1 MDVELPT
8 GTSIGRTFQEVT
20 RVESILEKYSD
31 NGYIDVYQVSLGG
44 VSDQFGPSAV
54 SSGFH
59 TAGFFMRLPKEGV
72 PESIADMIREDI
84 PPSEDMIVTVNAL
97 SGGPPS
103 EDLEITVVGP
113 NFSDISGTAKKLI
126 AGLRELEGIVN
137 VSSDISD
144 AKDEVRI
151 SVNPEE
157 AAAFGLSVIDVGRQ
171 VNQLMVG
178 SDISDI
184 DIRDTTFDI
193 VVKGNTDTLDE
204 LDELKNISIHGALGA
219 VKLGSISDIGI
230 EQGPVSISRFDLER
244 SVTISGEI
252 TAEDTRAVG
261 VKVDSIIQNLDM
273 PPGVSVETGGI
284 FSQIGEGFQDV
295 FTAML
300 IGIILVYLV
309 MVASLGSLRDPFI
322 VVLSLPLA
330 IVGALVA
337 LTVTDRTL
345 SLSALM
351 GLLLLIGVVVTNAIV
366 LITFVEQLR
375 SRGMSV
381 YDALIEGG
389 RTRLRPILMTAFTTT
404 FALLP
409 LATSPSGDGGIIGA
423 ELATVVIGGLA
434 SSTVLTLI
442 VVPVIYTLLHVNV
455 PRWFDAAKG
464 SISRVVRLDRSSPNE
479 GS

>member
-1 MDVELPT
+1 M
-8 GTSIGRTFQEVT
+8 
-20 RVESILEKYSD
+20 
-31 NGYIDVYQVSLGG
+31 
-44 VSDQFGPSAV
+44 
-54 SSGFH
+54 
-59 TAGFFMRLPKEGV
+59 
-72 PESIADMIREDI
+72 
-84 PPSEDMIVTVNAL
+84 
-97 SGGPPS
+97 
-103 EDLEITVVGP
+103 
-113 NFSDISGTAKKLI
+113 
-126 AGLRELEGIVN
+126 
-137 VSSDISD
+137 
-144 AKDEVRI
+144 
-151 SVNPEE
+151 
-157 AAAFGLSVIDVGRQ
+157 
-171 VNQLMVG
+171 
-178 SDISDI
+178 
-184 DIRDTTFDI
+184 
-193 VVKGNTDTLDE
+193 KGDPDSLDE
-204 LDELKNISIHGALGA
+204 LGELKNISIHGALGA

-230 EQGPVSISRFDLER
+230 DQGPVSISRFDLER

-284 FSQIGEGFQDV
+284 FTQIGEGFQDV

-464 SISRVVRLDRSSPNE
+464 SISGAVRLDRSSPNE
-479 GS
+479 TS

>member
-1 MDVELPT
+1 
-8 GTSIGRTFQEVT
+8 
-20 RVESILEKYSD
+20 
-31 NGYIDVYQVSLGG
+31 
-44 VSDQFGPSAV
+44 
-54 SSGFH
+54 
-59 TAGFFMRLPKEGV
+59 
-72 PESIADMIREDI
+72 
-84 PPSEDMIVTVNAL
+84 
-97 SGGPPS
+97 
-103 EDLEITVVGP
+103 
-113 NFSDISGTAKKLI
+113 
-126 AGLRELEGIVN
+126 
-137 VSSDISD
+137 
-144 AKDEVRI
+144 
-151 SVNPEE
+151 
-157 AAAFGLSVIDVGRQ
+157 
-171 VNQLMVG
+171 
-178 SDISDI
+178 
-184 DIRDTTFDI
+184 
-193 VVKGNTDTLDE
+193 
-204 LDELKNISIHGALGA
+204 
-219 VKLGSISDIGI
+219 
-230 EQGPVSISRFDLER
+230 
-244 SVTISGEI
+244 
-252 TAEDTRAVG
+252 
-261 VKVDSIIQNLDM
+261 M

-337 LTVTDRTL
+337 LTVTDCTL

-464 SISRVVRLDRSSPNE
+464 SISRVVRLDRSSLNE

>member
-1 MDVELPT
+1 M
-8 GTSIGRTFQEVT
+8 
-20 RVESILEKYSD
+20 
-31 NGYIDVYQVSLGG
+31 
-44 VSDQFGPSAV
+44 
-54 SSGFH
+54 
-59 TAGFFMRLPKEGV
+59 
-72 PESIADMIREDI
+72 
-84 PPSEDMIVTVNAL
+84 
-97 SGGPPS
+97 
-103 EDLEITVVGP
+103 
-113 NFSDISGTAKKLI
+113 
-126 AGLRELEGIVN
+126 
-137 VSSDISD
+137 
-144 AKDEVRI
+144 
-151 SVNPEE
+151 
-157 AAAFGLSVIDVGRQ
+157 
-171 VNQLMVG
+171 
-178 SDISDI
+178 
-184 DIRDTTFDI
+184 
-193 VVKGNTDTLDE
+193 KGDPDSLDE
-204 LDELKNISIHGALGA
+204 LDELKNISIHGALGT

-230 EQGPVSISRFDLER
+230 DQGPVSISRFDLER

-252 TAEDTRAVG
+252 TEEDTRAVG
-261 VKVDSIIQNLDM
+261 VKVDSMIQNLDM

-381 YDALIEGG
+381 YDALVEGG